1 MIWSEPSGP
10 ASGGVSLSQSMNRPA
25 SSTKPMRIS
34 AYIVKAAS
42 RIQV

>member
-10 ASGGVSLSQSMNRPA
+10 SSRQRSLSQSMKWPA
-25 SSTKPMRIS
+25 SSTKPMRMN